1 MAVMGVAYVGGDT
14 EGGAKSGP
22 VVDVLGNPLSGSD
35 IEVGVARCPFPGPA
49 EVIEAGGEV

>member
-1 MAVMGVAYVGGDT
+1 MGVAYVGGDT

-22 VVDVLGNPLSGSD
+22 VVEVLGNPLSGSD
-35 IEVGVARCPFPGPA
+35 IEVGVAICPFTGPA